1 MKETKAKKSTY
12 LRNFIIAVTLSA
24 AILAAG
30 ALWVLLGWRSA
41 LDVTLTDLAG
51 DPAALRGFTM
61 RGQSYFDTAHTYWDL
76 HDGYLDTSFALDPDE
91 SDDRYHY
98 SAWGAS
104 HSTFYAVTPETRDEV
119 NAAAQRVQV
128 YDDNWQMQST
138 ASHFRV
144 MAEISMG
151 SDVLRVALR
160 DVVLDAPI
168 SVSANA
174 EVPTYLDRTSVSYDY
189 TADFSD
195 EVEDTNTDYRY
206 IAGQIFSLG
215 DGQGL
220 AWRYTVADRKAGLY
234 KATPISY
241 DDLAALPADGK
252 VGDRDVL
259 CATTEFGTLEPFYCP
274 ENARQVVCGL
284 PMDDGLTLCVYLDPL
299 NKACAD
305 LVNAAGEQVDHIELG
320 IEGDNGD
327 FSVTALPRTTDRD
340 AVLKVDFR
348 NLFVALRVQD
358 GKFSLHQTL
367 SAEGGSD
374 QQAVDIYLRNAED
387 AVPGEA
393 KDKLFNVAAEIKNT
407 FHEFGAPLP
416 PLLEGCTVVD
426 LCCGSGRDSYLAAQL
441 VGPAGKVVGVE
452 PNAERLAIAQKYLD
466 KEMKQ
471 FGYGQPNV
479 ELVRGVPEEEIK
491 ERVYA
496 TLKICG
502 LYQFRNWPVS
512 ALSFGQKKRVTIAS
526 ILVLHP
532 QVLILD
538 EPTAGQ
544 DYRHYTEIMEF
555 LKKLNEEYG
564 ITIIMITHDMH
575 LMLEYT
581 NRAVV
586 IADGRLLADTAPAA
600 VLTDDAVADRAYLKK
615 TSLYDLAVR
624 CGIAEPT
631 QFVERF
637 IGYER
642 QMRAAEREEEA

>member
-1 MKETKAKKSTY
+1 MKETKTKKSTY

-91 SDDRYHY
+91 SDNQYHY

-104 HSTFYAVTPETRDEV
+104 IDTLYAVSPKSRDAV
-119 NAAAQRVQV
+119 NAEAQRVHAYQDT
-128 YDDNWQMQST
+128 YQMQST
-138 ASHFRV
+138 ASDFRV
-144 MAEISMG
+144 MAQIDIG
-151 SDVLRVALR
+151 GGILRIALR

-174 EVPTYLDRTSVSYDY
+174 KVPTYLNRTSASYDY

-305 LVNAAGEQVDHIELG
+305 LVNAAGEQVDHVDLG
-320 IEGDNGD
+320 IEGGNGD

-340 AVLKVDFR
+340 AVLKVDYR
-348 NLFVALRVQD
+348 NILVALRVQD
-358 GKFSLHQTL
+358 GKFILNKSL
-367 SAEGGSD
+367 SIEGNIDLNS
-374 QQAVDIYLRNAED
+374 VDLYMRNAED
-387 AVPGEA
+387 AVLNTDGDALLIATPEYTTVGE
-393 KDKLFNVAAEIKNT
+393 E
-407 FHEFGAPLP
+407 
-416 PLLEGCTVVD
+416 
-426 LCCGSGRDSYLAAQL
+426 
-441 VGPAGKVVGVE
+441 
-452 PNAERLAIAQKYLD
+452 
-466 KEMKQ
+466 
-471 FGYGQPNV
+471 
-479 ELVRGVPEEEIK
+479 
-491 ERVYA
+491 
-496 TLKICG
+496 
-502 LYQFRNWPVS
+502 
-512 ALSFGQKKRVTIAS
+512 
-526 ILVLHP
+526 
-532 QVLILD
+532 
-538 EPTAGQ
+538 
-544 DYRHYTEIMEF
+544 
-555 LKKLNEEYG
+555 KLNDSSNTYQTG
-564 ITIIMITHDMH
+564 TLLIVYPLDGSAPR
-575 LMLEYT
+575 Y
-581 NRAVV
+581 R
-586 IADGRLLADTAPAA
+586 GRLDNGVDRDWGGQLGESYYSWPAHHYMNYE
-600 VLTDDAVADRAYLKK
+600 LYEKDREKRL
-615 TSLYDLAVR
+615 
-624 CGIAEPT
+624 
-631 QFVERF
+631 
-637 IGYER
+637 
-642 QMRAAEREEEA
+642 

>member
-1 MKETKAKKSTY
+1 MKETKVKKSTY
-12 LRNFIIAVTLSA
+12 LRNFIITVTLSA

-30 ALWVLLGWRSA
+30 ALWVLLSWRSA
-41 LDVTLTDLAG
+41 LDITLTDLAG

-215 DGQGL
+215 DGRGL

-320 IEGDNGD
+320 IEGGNGD

-367 SAEGGSD
+367 STEGGSNLQGTD
-374 QQAVDIYLRNAED
+374 LYMRNAED
-387 AVPGEA
+387 AVLNTAGDALLIATPEYTTVGEE
-393 KDKLFNVAAEIKNT
+393 KLNDSSNTYQTGTLLLVTHDRYLMQTLGCPILYLEDGKATFYPNFAALQNRDNGKTQEQQKAEDTVKKQAYGKEQRKRRAEVRARIKAVENQI
-407 FHEFGAPLP
+407 EELGAH
-416 PLLEGCTVVD
+416 
-426 LCCGSGRDSYLAAQL
+426 
-441 VGPAGKVVGVE
+441 
-452 PNAERLAIAQKYLD
+452 I
-466 KEMKQ
+466 
-471 FGYGQPNV
+471 V
-479 ELVRGVPEEEIK
+479 ELENEINDPE
-491 ERVYA
+491 
-496 TLKICG
+496 
-502 LYQFRNWPVS
+502 
-512 ALSFGQKKRVTIAS
+512 
-526 ILVLHP
+526 VLRDH
-532 QVLILD
+532 LLLRDKCDELD
-538 EPTAGQ
+538 
-544 DYRHYTEIMEF
+544 
-555 LKKLNEEYG
+555 
-564 ITIIMITHDMH
+564 
-575 LMLEYT
+575 
-581 NRAVV
+581 
-586 IADGRLLADTAPAA
+586 DT
-600 VLTDDAVADRAYLKK
+600 RFHQQE
-615 TSLYDLAVR
+615 LYDEWEKLAEEQEAFE
-624 CGIAEPT
+624 AED
-631 QFVERF
+631 
-637 IGYER
+637 
-642 QMRAAEREEEA
+642 A

>member
-1 MKETKAKKSTY
+1 MKETKTKKSTY

-61 RGQSYFDTAHTYWDL
+61 RGQSYFDCAHTYWDL

-91 SDDRYHY
+91 SDNQYHY

-104 HSTFYAVTPETRDEV
+104 IDTLYAVSPKSRDAV
-119 NAAAQRVQV
+119 NAEAQRVHAYQDT
-128 YDDNWQMQST
+128 YQMQST
-138 ASHFRV
+138 ASDFRV
-144 MAEISMG
+144 MAQIYIG
-151 SDVLRVALR
+151 GGILRIALR

-174 EVPTYLDRTSVSYDY
+174 EVPTYLDRTSASYDY

-305 LVNAAGEQVDHIELG
+305 LVNAAGEQVDHVDLG
-320 IEGDNGD
+320 IEGGNGD
-327 FSVTALPRTTDRD
+327 FSVTVLPRTTDRD
-340 AVLKVDFR
+340 AVLKVDYR
-348 NLFVALRVQD
+348 NILVALRVQD
-358 GKFSLHQTL
+358 GKFILNKSL
-367 SAEGGSD
+367 SIEGNIDLNS
-374 QQAVDIYLRNAED
+374 VDLYMRNAED
-387 AVPGEA
+387 AV
-393 KDKLFNVAAEIKNT
+393 LN
-407 FHEFGAPLP
+407 
-416 PLLEGCTVVD
+416 
-426 LCCGSGRDSYLAAQL
+426 
-441 VGPAGKVVGVE
+441 
-452 PNAERLAIAQKYLD
+452 
-466 KEMKQ
+466 
-471 FGYGQPNV
+471 
-479 ELVRGVPEEEIK
+479 
-491 ERVYA
+491 
-496 TLKICG
+496 
-502 LYQFRNWPVS
+502 
-512 ALSFGQKKRVTIAS
+512 
-526 ILVLHP
+526 
-532 QVLILD
+532 
-538 EPTAGQ
+538 TAG
-544 DYRHYTEIMEF
+544 DALLIATPEYTTVGEE
-555 LKKLNEEYG
+555 KLNDSSNTYQTG
-564 ITIIMITHDMH
+564 TLLIVYPLDGSAPR
-575 LMLEYT
+575 Y
-581 NRAVV
+581 R
-586 IADGRLLADTAPAA
+586 GRLDNG
-600 VLTDDAVADRAYLKK
+600 ADRDWGGRLGESYYSWPAHHYMNYE
-615 TSLYDLAVR
+615 LYEKD
-624 CGIAEPT
+624 
-631 QFVERF
+631 
-637 IGYER
+637 
-642 QMRAAEREEEA
+642 REKRL

>member
-1 MKETKAKKSTY
+1 MKTKKSTS
-12 LRNFIIAVTLSA
+12 LRNFVTAIVLA
-24 AILAAG
+24 AALLAAG
-30 ALWVLLGWRSA
+30 ALWVLLGWRGA

-51 DPAALRGFTM
+51 APAALRGFTM
-61 RGQSYFDTAHTYWDL
+61 RGQSRLDSAHTYWEL
-76 HDGYLDTSFALDPDE
+76 HDGYLDTAFALDPDE
-91 SDDRYHY
+91 DEEQYHY

-104 HSTFYAVTPETRDEV
+104 HSVFYAVTPETRDEV

-144 MAEISMG
+144 MTEISMG

-160 DVVLDAPI
+160 DVVLNAPI
-168 SVSANA
+168 SVSANV
-174 EVPTYLDRTSVSYDY
+174 EGPTYLDRTSVIYDY

-241 DDLAALPADGK
+241 DDIAALPTDGK

-284 PMDDGLTLCVYLDPL
+284 PMDDGLALCVYLDPL

-320 IEGDNGD
+320 IEGGNGD

-367 SAEGGSD
+367 SAEG
-374 QQAVDIYLRNAED
+374 DIYLRNAE
-387 AVPGEA
+387 
-393 KDKLFNVAAEIKNT
+393 
-407 FHEFGAPLP
+407 
-416 PLLEGCTVVD
+416 
-426 LCCGSGRDSYLAAQL
+426 
-441 VGPAGKVVGVE
+441 
-452 PNAERLAIAQKYLD
+452 
-466 KEMKQ
+466 
-471 FGYGQPNV
+471 
-479 ELVRGVPEEEIK
+479 
-491 ERVYA
+491 
-496 TLKICG
+496 
-502 LYQFRNWPVS
+502 
-512 ALSFGQKKRVTIAS
+512 
-526 ILVLHP
+526 
-532 QVLILD
+532 
-538 EPTAGQ
+538 
-544 DYRHYTEIMEF
+544 
-555 LKKLNEEYG
+555 
-564 ITIIMITHDMH
+564 
-575 LMLEYT
+575 
-581 NRAVV
+581 
-586 IADGRLLADTAPAA
+586 AA
-600 VLTDDAVADRAYLKK
+600 VLNTAGDALLIATPEYTTVGEGGTDNAYNIYQTGTLLLVCPLDGSG
-615 TSLYDLAVR
+615 TRYRGRLNT
-624 CGIAEPT
+624 G
-631 QFVERF
+631 
-637 IGYER
+637 
-642 QMRAAEREEEA
+642 AERDWGAQQLGEDWRRVSLRRYMSYELYEKDRRRQL